1 MCTPNDKD
9 SKHRGGKMLIMTSTD
24 CAAGSI
30 SYACTFKLTST
41 QTCITKKT
49 HTVNQNTKNMRMKY
63 KHYTMKTFS
72 NVVTL
77 FNYIKRS
84 HTNISTTHVRIHTL
98 MHCNNVATSRNTFNN
113 NSITYHI
120 YCTTGTLH
128 HLSCYTHLLTTS
140 SFPPSLPPLAKLIIK
155 FHIQTFYPIIATE
168 YTISS

>member
-30 SYACTFKLTST
+30 SYACAFKLTST

-49 HTVNQNTKNMRMKY
+49 HTVNQNTKDMRMKY

-77 FNYIKRS
+77 FNY
-84 HTNISTTHVRIHTL
+84 
-98 MHCNNVATSRNTFNN
+98 
-113 NSITYHI
+113 Y
-120 YCTTGTLH
+120 
-128 HLSCYTHLLTTS
+128 
-140 SFPPSLPPLAKLIIK
+140 
-155 FHIQTFYPIIATE
+155 
-168 YTISS
+168 